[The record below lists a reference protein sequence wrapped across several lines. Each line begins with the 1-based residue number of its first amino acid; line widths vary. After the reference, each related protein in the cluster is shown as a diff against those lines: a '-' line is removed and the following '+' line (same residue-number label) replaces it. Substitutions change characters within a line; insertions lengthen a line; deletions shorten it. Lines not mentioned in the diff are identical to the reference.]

1 MTKQTDSIIKTVPAA
16 AELRKVPGFD
26 PLRYLRRTTSKKSG
40 EPVLKLDLPY
50 KKLWFRLACPNS
62 RTFLKP
68 LRITD
73 QMAIFEAQLFLDRSD
88 QEPIANFTSTMMAR
102 DVPGGRYI
110 QAAQDEALN
119 EALDSAGF
127 GIQLAD
133 LVETDG
139 GSGYG
144 SEIPLAQVEAVV
156 GGVKQP
162 APVEHEEPPAPAAV
176 PETPPQAVHA
186 PAEPVPAP
194 PAVGSPAQ
202 VQNVPPAVAVTAPP
216 AAETPMETAP
226 ATPEETP
233 VEAAPDVPEE
243 TPTQEVPAQAE
254 VPKNETADVLH
265 LLGGTAQAATPEVK
279 AEPQAQ
285 AAPAVETPQPEPAAE
300 EPAAPV
306 TYTEDMSV
314 EEIRKRITVEQAM
327 AVPVDFGTCKGWTLG
342 QVLDRRPSSLRFYV
356 YAAKEASHV
365 LKAAASLLL
374 DGMNQQKAG

>member
-88 QEPIANFTSTMMAR
+88 PEPIANFTSTMMAQ

-133 LVETDG
+133 LVETSG

-144 SEIPLAQVEAVV
+144 SEIPLAQVETVT
-156 GGVKQP
+156 GSVKQP
-162 APVEHEEPPAPAAV
+162 APVEREETPAPTAV
-176 PETPPQAVHA
+176 PKAPPQAA
-186 PAEPVPAP
+186 PAPMEPVTTP
-194 PAVGSPAQ
+194 PAVEVP
-202 VQNVPPAVAVTAPP
+202 VQEMNAPP
-216 AAETPMETAP
+216 AATVTTPPSVEM
-226 ATPEETP
+226 P
-233 VEAAPDVPEE
+233 VEAAPDVPEK
-243 TPTQEVPAQAE
+243 TPTEETPAQAE
-254 VPKNETADVLH
+254 PPKNETADVLH
-265 LLGGTAQAATPEVK
+265 LLGGDPQAASTVEVS
-279 AEPQAQ
+279 
-285 AAPAVETPQPEPAAE
+285 QPEQAAE
-300 EPAAPV
+300 EPAVPV
-306 TYTEDMSV
+306 AYTEDMSV
-314 EEIRKRITVEQAM
+314 DEIRERITVEQAM
-327 AVPVDFGTCKGWTLG
+327 TVPVDFGTCKGWTLG

-356 YAAKEASHV
+356 FAAKEASNV

-374 DGMNQQKAG
+374 DGMTQKKAG

>member
-88 QEPIANFTSTMMAR
+88 PAPIANFTSTMMAR

-133 LVETDG
+133 LVEASG

-144 SEIPLAQVEAVV
+144 SEIQLARVEAAV
-156 GGVKQP
+156 GSVKQS
-162 APVEHEEPPAPAAV
+162 APVEREETPTPAAV
-176 PETPPQAVHA
+176 PETPPQTA
-186 PAEPVPAP
+186 PAPVEPVTAPPVVETPAQEMNEPSAEVAAAP
-194 PAVGSPAQ
+194 PAVK
-202 VQNVPPAVAVTAPP
+202 
-216 AAETPMETAP
+216 
-226 ATPEETP
+226 TP
-233 VEAAPDVPEE
+233 VASTPSAPEE
-243 TPTQEVPAQAE
+243 TPTQAE
-254 VPKNETADVLH
+254 APKNETADVLH
-265 LLGGTAQAATPEVK
+265 LLGGVAQAAAPEVK
-279 AEPQAQ
+279 DEPQAQ
-285 AAPAVETPQPEPAAE
+285 AAPAVETPQPDQAAE
-300 EPAAPV
+300 VPAAPI

-314 EEIRKRITVEQAM
+314 EEIRERITVEQAM

>member
-26 PLRYLRRTTSKKSG
+26 PLRYLRRTTSRKSG

-50 KKLWFRLACPNS
+50 KKLWLRLACPNS

-68 LRITD
+68 LRLTD
-73 QMAIFEAQLFLDRSD
+73 QMAIFEAQLFLDRGD
-88 QEPIANFTSTMMAR
+88 AEPIANFTSTVMAR
-102 DVPGGRYI
+102 DVSGGRYI

-144 SEIPLAQVEAVV
+144 SEILLAQAEAAVS
-156 GGVKQP
+156 GVKQP
-162 APVEHEEPPAPAAV
+162 APVDRKDPPSPAAV
-176 PETPPQAVHA
+176 PETPPRATPVS
-186 PAEPVPAP
+186 AEPVPAP
-194 PAVGSPAQ
+194 SAVRFPAQ
-202 VQNVPPAVAVTAPP
+202 VRNEQPAASVTAPP
-216 AAETPMETAP
+216 TAETPVETAP
-226 ATPEETP
+226 AVSEETP
-233 VEAAPDVPEE
+233 AQEA
-243 TPTQEVPAQAE
+243 PAQAE
-254 VPKNETADVLH
+254 APKNETADVLH
-265 LLGGTAQAATPEVK
+265 LLGGAARTAAPEVK

-285 AAPAVETPQPEPAAE
+285 AAPAVETPQPEQTAG
-300 EPAAPV
+300 EPAVPIP
-306 TYTEDMSV
+306 YTEDMSV
-314 EEIRKRITVEQAM
+314 AEIRERITVEQAM

>member
-26 PLRYLRRTTSKKSG
+26 PLRYLRRTTSRKNG

-62 RTFLKP
+62 RTLLKP

-88 QEPIANFTSTMMAR
+88 PEPIANFTSTMMAR

-119 EALDSAGF
+119 EALDNAGF

-133 LVETDG
+133 LVETSG

-144 SEIPLAQVEAVV
+144 SEIPMAQMEAAAGSAKQSALVERVETSAPTAVL
-156 GGVKQP
+156 
-162 APVEHEEPPAPAAV
+162 
-176 PETPPQAVHA
+176 ETPPQATPK
-186 PAEPVPAP
+186 PAEPASAP
-194 PAVGSPAQ
+194 PTVEIPVQEQSEQPAM
-202 VQNVPPAVAVTAPP
+202 AVTPP
-216 AAETPMETAP
+216 PTAEKPTER
-226 ATPEETP
+226 
-233 VEAAPDVPEE
+233 VPEE
-243 TPTQEVPAQAE
+243 TPAVEPPTAPEGT
-254 VPKNETADVLH
+254 PKNETADILH
-265 LLGGTAQAATPEVK
+265 LLGGTPHAAALEV
-279 AEPQAQ
+279 ETDPQ
-285 AAPAVETPQPEPAAE
+285 AAPAMENLQPEQTAE
-300 EPAAPV
+300 EPASPI

-314 EEIRKRITVEQAM
+314 EEIREHITVEQAM
-327 AVPVDFGTCKGWTLG
+327 AVTVDFGTCKGWTLG

-356 YAAKEASHV
+356 FAAKEASNV

-374 DGMNQQKAG
+374 DDMTQKKAG

>member
-62 RTFLKP
+62 RIFLKP
-68 LRITD
+68 LRLTD
-73 QMAIFEAQLFLDRSD
+73 QMAIFEAQVFLDRSD

-133 LVETDG
+133 LVEASG

-144 SEIPLAQVEAVV
+144 SEISLAQVEAAV
-156 GGVKQP
+156 GGVREST
-162 APVEHEEPPAPAAV
+162 PVEQEEPPAPTVA
-176 PETPPQAVHA
+176 PDTPPKAS
-186 PAEPVPAP
+186 PASVEPVPAP
-194 PAVGSPAQ
+194 PAVE
-202 VQNVPPAVAVTAPP
+202 PPV
-216 AAETPMETAP
+216 ETAP
-226 ATPEETP
+226 A
-233 VEAAPDVPEE
+233 VPEE
-243 TPTQEVPAQAE
+243 TPTQVAPAQAE
-254 VPKNETADVLH
+254 APKNETADVLH
-265 LLGGTAQAATPEVK
+265 LLGGAAQAAIPEAK
-279 AEPQAQ
+279 DEPQAQ
-285 AAPAVETPQPEPAAE
+285 AAPAVESPQPELAAE

-314 EEIRKRITVEQAM
+314 EEIRERITVEQAM

>member
-16 AELRKVPGFD
+16 SELRKVPGFD

-144 SEIPLAQVEAVV
+144 SEIPLAQVEAAV
-156 GGVKQP
+156 GGVKQS
-162 APVEHEEPPAPAAV
+162 APVEREESPAPTAV
-176 PETPPQAVHA
+176 PETPPQAA
-186 PAEPVPAP
+186 PVSAEPVPAP
-194 PAVGSPAQ
+194 PVVDPPARVRNEQ
-202 VQNVPPAVAVTAPP
+202 PAVAITAPP
-216 AAETPMETAP
+216 TA
-226 ATPEETP
+226 ETP

-243 TPTQEVPAQAE
+243 TPTQEAPAQAE
-254 VPKNETADVLH
+254 APKNETADVLH
-265 LLGGTAQAATPEVK
+265 LLGGAVQAAAPEGK

-314 EEIRKRITVEQAM
+314 EEIRERITVEQAM

>member
-1 MTKQTDSIIKTVPAA
+1 MTKQTDSILKTVPAA

-40 EPVLKLDLPY
+40 EPVLKLDLSY

-88 QEPIANFTSTMMAR
+88 PEPIANFTSTMMAQ

-133 LVETDG
+133 LVEVSG

-144 SEIPLAQVEAVV
+144 SEIPLAQVEATV
-156 GGVKQP
+156 GSVKQP
-162 APVEHEEPPAPAAV
+162 APVVREKTPAPVAV
-176 PETPPQAVHA
+176 PETPPQTAPA
-186 PAEPVPAP
+186 PAEPVSTP
-194 PAVGSPAQ
+194 PT
-202 VQNVPPAVAVTAPP
+202 VQIPVQEQSEPPAVAVTTPP
-216 AAETPMETAP
+216 VV
-226 ATPEETP
+226 ETP
-233 VEAAPDVPEE
+233 VEESSDVSEGTPAEE
-243 TPTQEVPAQAE
+243 IPATAE
-254 VPKNETADVLH
+254 TPKNETADVLH
-265 LLGGTAQAATPEVK
+265 LLGGIPQAATPEVK

-285 AAPAVETPQPEPAAE
+285 AVPTAAAPQPEQTVE
-300 EPAAPV
+300 EPAAPI

-314 EEIRKRITVEQAM
+314 EEIRERITVEQAM
-327 AVPVDFGTCKGWTLG
+327 AVTVDFGTCKGWTLG

-356 YAAKEASHV
+356 FAAKEASNV

-374 DGMNQQKAG
+374 DGMTQQKAG

>member
-26 PLRYLRRTTSKKSG
+26 PLRYLRRTTSKKNG

-62 RTFLKP
+62 RTLLKP

-88 QEPIANFTSTMMAR
+88 PEPIANFTSTMMAR

-119 EALDSAGF
+119 EALDNAGF

-133 LVETDG
+133 LVETSG

-144 SEIPLAQVEAVV
+144 SEIPMAQMEAAV
-156 GGVKQP
+156 GSVKQP
-162 APVEHEEPPAPAAV
+162 APVDRIETSAPIAV
-176 PETPPQAVHA
+176 LETPPQATPK
-186 PAEPVPAP
+186 PAESASAP
-194 PAVGSPAQ
+194 PTVEIPVQEQSEQPAMAIT
-202 VQNVPPAVAVTAPP
+202 PPPTV
-216 AAETPMETAP
+216 ETPKEMAP
-226 ATPEETP
+226 DIPEETP
-233 VEAAPDVPEE
+233 AEENPTAPEG
-243 TPTQEVPAQAE
+243 T
-254 VPKNETADVLH
+254 PKNETADILH
-265 LLGGTAQAATPEVK
+265 LLGGTPQAAALEVETK
-279 AEPQAQ
+279 PQD
-285 AAPAVETPQPEPAAE
+285 APAVEAPQPEQTAEDPAS
-300 EPAAPV
+300 PI

-314 EEIRKRITVEQAM
+314 EEIREHITVEQAM
-327 AVPVDFGTCKGWTLG
+327 AVTVDFGTCKGWTLG

-356 YAAKEASHV
+356 FAAKEASNV

-374 DGMNQQKAG
+374 DDMTQKKAG

>member
-1 MTKQTDSIIKTVPAA
+1 MTKQTESIIRTVPAA
-16 AELRKVPGFD
+16 AELRKVPGFN
-26 PLRYLRRTTSKKSG
+26 PLRYLRRTTSRKNG

-88 QEPIANFTSTMMAR
+88 PEPIANFTSTMMAR

-133 LVETDG
+133 LVEASG

-144 SEIPLAQVEAVV
+144 SEIPLAQMEAVV
-156 GGVKQP
+156 GSVKKP
-162 APVEHEEPPAPAAV
+162 APVELEEAPAPTAV
-176 PETPPQAVHA
+176 LETPSQDIPK
-186 PAEPVPAP
+186 PAEPVSAP
-194 PAVGSPAQ
+194 PAAEVPAQ
-202 VQNVPPAVAVTAPP
+202 EQGEPSAMVVTAPP
-216 AAETPMETAP
+216 A
-226 ATPEETP
+226 EETP
-233 VEAAPDVPEE
+233 VEMVPNVTEE
-243 TPTQEVPAQAE
+243 TPTEENPVAPE
-254 VPKNETADVLH
+254 EPPKNETADILH
-265 LLGGTAQAATPEVK
+265 LLGGVPQAAALEERI
-279 AEPQAQ
+279 EPQAQ
-285 AAPAVETPQPEPAAE
+285 GTPATENLQPEQTEE
-300 EPAAPV
+300 EPAAPI

-314 EEIRKRITVEQAM
+314 EEIRERITVEQAM
-327 AVPVDFGTCKGWTLG
+327 AVTVDFGTCKGWTLG

-356 YAAKEASHV
+356 FAAKEAGNV

-374 DGMNQQKAG
+374 DNMTQQKAG

>member
-88 QEPIANFTSTMMAR
+88 PEPIANFTSTMMAR

-133 LVETDG
+133 LVETSG

-144 SEIPLAQVEAVV
+144 SEIPLAQVEAAV
-156 GGVKQP
+156 GSVRQP
-162 APVEHEEPPAPAAV
+162 VPVEREEAPAPAAV
-176 PETPPQAVHA
+176 PETPPQTVPT

-194 PAVGSPAQ
+194 PTVEIP
-202 VQNVPPAVAVTAPP
+202 VQEQSEPPAVAATAPP
-216 AAETPMETAP
+216 A
-226 ATPEETP
+226 EETP
-233 VEAAPDVPEE
+233 VEKAPDVSEE
-243 TPTQEVPAQAE
+243 PPTEEAPAPAE
-254 VPKNETADVLH
+254 PPKNETTDVLH
-265 LLGGTAQAATPEVK
+265 LLGGTPQAAAPEAK

-285 AAPAVETPQPEPAAE
+285 AAPAAEAPQPEQTVE
-300 EPAAPV
+300 EPDAPV

-314 EEIRKRITVEQAM
+314 EEIREHITVEQAM
-327 AVPVDFGTCKGWTLG
+327 AVTVDFGTCKGWTLG

-356 YAAKEASHV
+356 FAAKEASNV

-374 DGMNQQKAG
+374 DDMAQKKAG

>member
-40 EPVLKLDLPY
+40 EPVLKLDLSY

-88 QEPIANFTSTMMAR
+88 PEPIANFTSTMMAQ

-133 LVETDG
+133 LVEAGG

-144 SEIPLAQVEAVV
+144 SEIPLVQVEAAV
-156 GGVKQP
+156 GSVKQSAPVEREETP
-162 APVEHEEPPAPAAV
+162 APVAVQEAPTQTA
-176 PETPPQAVHA
+176 PT
-186 PAEPVPAP
+186 PAELVSAP
-194 PAVGSPAQ
+194 PTVEIP
-202 VQNVPPAVAVTAPP
+202 VQEQSEPPAVAVTAPP
-216 AAETPMETAP
+216 AV
-226 ATPEETP
+226 ETP
-233 VEAAPDVPEE
+233 VEEAPDAPKE
-243 TPTQEVPAQAE
+243 TPAEEVPATE
-254 VPKNETADVLH
+254 ETPKNETADVLH
-265 LLGGTAQAATPEVK
+265 LLGSIPQAAAPEVK

-285 AAPAVETPQPEPAAE
+285 AVRTAEAPQPEQAAE
-300 EPAAPV
+300 EPAAPI

-314 EEIRKRITVEQAM
+314 EEIRERITVEQAM
-327 AVPVDFGTCKGWTLG
+327 AVTVDFGTCKGWTLG

-356 YAAKEASHV
+356 FAAKEASNV

-374 DGMNQQKAG
+374 DGMTQNKAG

>member
-88 QEPIANFTSTMMAR
+88 PEPIANFTSTMMAR

-133 LVETDG
+133 LVEASG

-144 SEIPLAQVEAVV
+144 SEIPLAQVEAAV
-156 GGVKQP
+156 GSVRQP
-162 APVEHEEPPAPAAV
+162 APVEREEAPTPAAV
-176 PETPPQAVHA
+176 LETPPQTAPT
-186 PAEPVPAP
+186 PAEPVPTP
-194 PAVGSPAQ
+194 PTVEIP
-202 VQNVPPAVAVTAPP
+202 VQEQSEPPAVAVTAPS
-216 AAETPMETAP
+216 AVEM
-226 ATPEETP
+226 P
-233 VEAAPDVPEE
+233 VEAAPDVSEE
-243 TPTQEVPAQAE
+243 PPTEE
-254 VPKNETADVLH
+254 
-265 LLGGTAQAATPEVK
+265 
-279 AEPQAQ
+279 
-285 AAPAVETPQPEPAAE
+285 APAPVETRSE
-300 EPAAPV
+300 E
-306 TYTEDMSV
+306 
-314 EEIRKRITVEQAM
+314 
-327 AVPVDFGTCKGWTLG
+327 
-342 QVLDRRPSSLRFYV
+342 RRV
-356 YAAKEASHV
+356 GKECRSRWSPYH
-365 LKAAASLLL
+365 
-374 DGMNQQKAG
+374 

>member
-133 LVETDG
+133 LVEASG

-144 SEIPLAQVEAVV
+144 SEIPLAQVEAAV

-162 APVEHEEPPAPAAV
+162 APVEREEPLAPAAV
-176 PETPPQAVHA
+176 PENPP
-186 PAEPVPAP
+186 
-194 PAVGSPAQ
+194 
-202 VQNVPPAVAVTAPP
+202 
-216 AAETPMETAP
+216 
-226 ATPEETP
+226 
-233 VEAAPDVPEE
+233 
-243 TPTQEVPAQAE
+243 
-254 VPKNETADVLH
+254 
-265 LLGGTAQAATPEVK
+265 
-279 AEPQAQ
+279 Q
-285 AAPAVETPQPEPAAE
+285 AAPAPAEQTAE

-314 EEIRKRITVEQAM
+314 EEIRERITVEQAM

>member
-1 MTKQTDSIIKTVPAA
+1 MTKQTDSIIRTVPAA

-26 PLRYLRRTTSKKSG
+26 PLRYLRRATSMKSG

-88 QEPIANFTSTMMAR
+88 PEPIANFTSTMMAR

-119 EALDSAGF
+119 EALDNAGF

-133 LVETDG
+133 LVEASS

-144 SEIPLAQVEAVV
+144 SEIPLVQVEAAV

-162 APVEHEEPPAPAAV
+162 APVEREETPAPAAV
-176 PETPPQAVHA
+176 PEAPPQATPTPVELVSA
-186 PAEPVPAP
+186 PPTAEIPVQGQSEPPAE
-194 PAVGSPAQ
+194 
-202 VQNVPPAVAVTAPP
+202 AVTTPP
-216 AAETPMETAP
+216 TA
-226 ATPEETP
+226 ETP
-233 VEAAPDVPEE
+233 VEAAPDVPEK
-243 TPTQEVPAQAE
+243 TPAEEIPATAE
-254 VPKNETADVLH
+254 APKNETADVLH
-265 LLGGTAQAATPEVK
+265 LLGGIPQAAAPEVS
-279 AEPQAQ
+279 AESQAVP
-285 AAPAVETPQPEPAAE
+285 AAEAPQPEPAAE
-300 EPAAPV
+300 ESAIVPI

-314 EEIRKRITVEQAM
+314 DEIRERITVEQAM
-327 AVPVDFGTCKGWTLG
+327 AVTVDFGTCKGWTLG

-356 YAAKEASHV
+356 FAAKEASNI

-374 DGMNQQKAG
+374 DGMTQSKAG

>member
-88 QEPIANFTSTMMAR
+88 PEPVANFTSTMMAR

-133 LVETDG
+133 LVEASG

-144 SEIPLAQVEAVV
+144 SEIPLAQVEAAV
-156 GGVKQP
+156 GSVKQP
-162 APVEHEEPPAPAAV
+162 APVEREETPAPVAV
-176 PETPPQAVHA
+176 PETPPQTAPT
-186 PAEPVPAP
+186 PAEPVSALPTVEVP
-194 PAVGSPAQ
+194 IQEQSE
-202 VQNVPPAVAVTAPP
+202 PPAVAVTAPP
-216 AAETPMETAP
+216 AAETP
-226 ATPEETP
+226 
-233 VEAAPDVPEE
+233 VGAAPDVPKEA
-243 TPTQEVPAQAE
+243 PAQAE
-254 VPKNETADVLH
+254 TQKNETTDVLH
-265 LLGGTAQAATPEVK
+265 LLGGAAQAATPEVK

-285 AAPAVETPQPEPAAE
+285 AAPAAEAPQPEQTAE

-314 EEIRKRITVEQAM
+314 EEIRERITVEQAM
-327 AVPVDFGTCKGWTLG
+327 AVTVDFGTCKGWTLG

-356 YAAKEASHV
+356 FAAKEASNV

-374 DGMNQQKAG
+374 DGMTQKKAG

>member
-88 QEPIANFTSTMMAR
+88 PEPIANFTSTMIAR

-133 LVETDG
+133 LVEASG

-144 SEIPLAQVEAVV
+144 SEIPLAQVEAAV
-156 GGVKQP
+156 GSVKQP
-162 APVEHEEPPAPAAV
+162 VPVEREETPAPAAV
-176 PETPPQAVHA
+176 PETPPQTAPT

-194 PAVGSPAQ
+194 PAVEVIQEQSE
-202 VQNVPPAVAVTAPP
+202 PPAVAVTAPP
-216 AAETPMETAP
+216 AVEI
-226 ATPEETP
+226 P
-233 VEAAPDVPEE
+233 VEAAPDAPAETHTEE
-243 TPTQEVPAQAE
+243 TPAPAE
-254 VPKNETADVLH
+254 PPKNETADVLH
-265 LLGGTAQAATPEVK
+265 LLGGAAQAAAPEAK
-279 AEPQAQ
+279 AEPQAVP
-285 AAPAVETPQPEPAAE
+285 AAEAPQPEQTAE

-306 TYTEDMSV
+306 TYTEDMPV
-314 EEIRKRITVEQAM
+314 EEIRERITVEQAM
-327 AVPVDFGTCKGWTLG
+327 AVTVDFGTCKGWTLG

-356 YAAKEASHV
+356 FAAKEASNV

-374 DGMNQQKAG
+374 DGMTQKKAG

>member
-1 MTKQTDSIIKTVPAA
+1 MTKQIDSIIRTVPAA

-62 RTFLKP
+62 RTLLKP

-88 QEPIANFTSTMMAR
+88 PEPIANFTSTMMAR
-102 DVPGGRYI
+102 NVPGGRYI

-119 EALDSAGF
+119 EALDNAGF

-133 LVETDG
+133 LVEASG

-144 SEIPLAQVEAVV
+144 SEIPLAQVEAATGV
-156 GGVKQP
+156 VKQP
-162 APVEHEEPPAPAAV
+162 APVKREETPVPTAVQEPQTVPAVVVPVTTPPAVEVPTQAQSEPPA
-176 PETPPQAVHA
+176 
-186 PAEPVPAP
+186 
-194 PAVGSPAQ
+194 
-202 VQNVPPAVAVTAPP
+202 VTVSIPP
-216 AAETPMETAP
+216 AAETP
-226 ATPEETP
+226 
-233 VEAAPDVPEE
+233 VAPDTLAE
-243 TPTQEVPAQAE
+243 TPTQESPADTADT
-254 VPKNETADVLH
+254 PKNETADVLH
-265 LLGGTAQAATPEVK
+265 LLGGIPRATVPEV
-279 AEPQAQ
+279 EPELQAQ
-285 AAPAVETPQPEPAAE
+285 VAPAVETAQPEQPVE
-300 EPAAPV
+300 EPAAPI

-314 EEIRKRITVEQAM
+314 EEIREHITVEQAM
-327 AVPVDFGTCKGWTLG
+327 AVTVDFGTCKGWTLG

-356 YAAKEASHV
+356 FAAKEASNV

-374 DGMNQQKAG
+374 DEMTQKRAG

>member
-1 MTKQTDSIIKTVPAA
+1 MTKQTDSIIRTVPAA

-62 RTFLKP
+62 RTLLKP

-88 QEPIANFTSTMMAR
+88 TEPIANFTSTMMAR
-102 DVPGGRYI
+102 NVPGGRYI

-119 EALDSAGF
+119 EALDNAGF

-133 LVETDG
+133 LVEAGG

-144 SEIPLAQVEAVV
+144 SEIPLAQVEAATGV
-156 GGVKQP
+156 VKQL
-162 APVEHEEPPAPAAV
+162 APVEQEETPVPAAV
-176 PETPPQAVHA
+176 QEPQTV
-186 PAEPVPAP
+186 PITVEPVTTP
-194 PAVGSPAQ
+194 PAVEVRTQAQ
-202 VQNVPPAVAVTAPP
+202 SEQPAVAVTVPPIVETSTAPD
-216 AAETPMETAP
+216 ALAETPTEEPP
-226 ATPEETP
+226 ADTTG
-233 VEAAPDVPEE
+233 
-243 TPTQEVPAQAE
+243 T
-254 VPKNETADVLH
+254 PKNETADVLH
-265 LLGGTAQAATPEVK
+265 LLGGIPQAAVPEV
-279 AEPQAQ
+279 ENELQAQ
-285 AAPAVETPQPEPAAE
+285 TAPTVEAAQLEQPAE

-314 EEIRKRITVEQAM
+314 EEIREHITVEQAM
-327 AVPVDFGTCKGWTLG
+327 AVTVDFGTCKGWTLG

-356 YAAKEASHV
+356 FAAKEASNV

-374 DGMNQQKAG
+374 DGMTQKKAG

>member
-88 QEPIANFTSTMMAR
+88 LEPIANFTSTMMAR

-133 LVETDG
+133 LVEASG

-144 SEIPLAQVEAVV
+144 SEIPLAQVEAAV
-156 GGVKQP
+156 GSVKQP
-162 APVEHEEPPAPAAV
+162 APVERVETPAPAAV
-176 PETPPQAVHA
+176 PETPPQAVPA
-186 PAEPVPAP
+186 PAEPVSAP
-194 PAVGSPAQ
+194 PAVEVP
-202 VQNVPPAVAVTAPP
+202 VQEQNEQPAVAVMAPP
-216 AAETPMETAP
+216 AV
-226 ATPEETP
+226 ETP

-243 TPTQEVPAQAE
+243 APAEEPPAPADA
-254 VPKNETADVLH
+254 PKNETADVLH
-265 LLGGTAQAATPEVK
+265 LLGGATQAAVPEAK

-285 AAPAVETPQPEPAAE
+285 AAPAVEAPQPEQTAE

-314 EEIRKRITVEQAM
+314 EEIRERITVEQAM

-356 YAAKEASHV
+356 YAAKDASNV

-374 DGMNQQKAG
+374 DGMTQQKAG